1 MNRGEISIV
10 GDFDPEEVKAILNDI
25 VASKASTV
33 PYERIVRE
41 HFETPATRIV
51 IDTPD
56 KENAT
61 IMARFDFAM
70 SKGDPDDDAMQI
82 ANWIFGGSSG
92 LSNRLMLRLR
102 QKDGLSYGA
111 GSSVNIP
118 AFGNAASWSMQ
129 AILAPQNL
137 RKAEIALYEE
147 IDRVV
152 KEGFTQEELDEAKKG
167 FIDYRA
173 VNRSQDALVATSWL
187 ELMNEGH
194 DWTESSERDEKVMKL
209 TLEEVNAAF
218 RKMVNR
224 DKLTVILA
232 GDQKKAMT
240 QE

>member
-102 QKDGLSYGA
+102 
-111 GSSVNIP
+111 
-118 AFGNAASWSMQ
+118 
-129 AILAPQNL
+129 
-137 RKAEIALYEE
+137 
-147 IDRVV
+147 
-152 KEGFTQEELDEAKKG
+152 
-167 FIDYRA
+167 
-173 VNRSQDALVATSWL
+173 
-187 ELMNEGH
+187 
-194 DWTESSERDEKVMKL
+194 
-209 TLEEVNAAF
+209 
-218 RKMVNR
+218 
-224 DKLTVILA
+224 
-232 GDQKKAMT
+232 
-240 QE
+240 

>member
-1 MNRGEISIV
+1 M

-102 QKDGLSYGA
+102 
-111 GSSVNIP
+111 
-118 AFGNAASWSMQ
+118 
-129 AILAPQNL
+129 
-137 RKAEIALYEE
+137 
-147 IDRVV
+147 
-152 KEGFTQEELDEAKKG
+152 
-167 FIDYRA
+167 
-173 VNRSQDALVATSWL
+173 
-187 ELMNEGH
+187 
-194 DWTESSERDEKVMKL
+194 
-209 TLEEVNAAF
+209 
-218 RKMVNR
+218 
-224 DKLTVILA
+224 
-232 GDQKKAMT
+232 
-240 QE
+240 